1 MAPQD
6 EKPAFPMCAAL
17 RCKGMYVHHD
27 GKSTDEA
34 MVIPGDTTHW
44 WCDLTQYAIGPDQD
58 IVNRAACGPDRSCY
72 RGPIS

>member
-17 RCKGMYVHHD
+17 RCKGMYLNHVKPA
-27 GKSTDEA
+27 GESME
-34 MVIPGDTTHW
+34 IPGDTTHW

-58 IVNRAACGPDRSCY
+58 LVHRTACTPDRSCY
-72 RGPIS
+72 RGPIA